1 MKKGSSDG
9 SMKNEMAVSDTDYT
23 ASLEENQD
31 VIKSSSRDGKYVIVA
46 DQSQG
51 KYNVELFSGD
61 EKNKLKTYSIVGG
74 NYSFLWS
81 PDNRKVCV
89 SYSGGI
95 WSDFSIIDVSTQAL
109 MEHPQLFD
117 KLEVDYEL
125 NANRPDPYLK
135 PIEWSPDSSRIL
147 VSYYWKDTNYTT
159 QNGVFVYNID
169 TKEVSDLIENEPV
182 EGDHGVAKKPENFK
196 W

>member
-81 PDNRKVCV
+81 PDKGKFC
-89 SYSGGI
+89 SYSGEYGQI
-95 WSDFSIIDVSTQAL
+95 Q
-109 MEHPQLFD
+109 H
-117 KLEVDYEL
+117 Y
-125 NANRPDPYLK
+125 
-135 PIEWSPDSSRIL
+135 
-147 VSYYWKDTNYTT
+147 
-159 QNGVFVYNID
+159 
-169 TKEVSDLIENEPV
+169 
-182 EGDHGVAKKPENFK
+182 
-196 W
+196 